1 MPGEATRTKILD
13 AAERLFADHG
23 YDGVSLRQITTQAG
37 VQLAMVN
44 YHFGSKTGLWERVF
58 ERRTAVLSERRLA
71 MLAEAEADAAGGR
84 PTVEALI
91 TAFVQPLLEI
101 SMGGDPGW
109 KNYARLI
116 AQVANSGASPS
127 LTTIIDQ
134 FDPIARRFIA
144 AFQKALPDRSEEEV
158 VWSFHFLMGA
168 MLHTFAD
175 TGRVDRL
182 TDGRFRSADFERIT
196 AHMVPFLAAGFRA
209 GTAAA
214 GKSRRRLAATA

>member
-23 YDGVSLRQITTQAG
+23 YDGVSLRQITTEAG

-58 ERRTAVLSERRLA
+58 ERRTAVLGERRLA
-71 MLAEAEADAAGGR
+71 MLAEAEAAGDR

-116 AQVANSGASPS
+116 AQVANSGATPS

-134 FDPIARRFIA
+134 FDPVARRFIA
-144 AFQKALPDRSEEEV
+144 AFRKALPERSEEEV

-182 TDGRFRSADFERIT
+182 TNGRFRSADFARIT
-196 AHMVPFLAAGFRA
+196 AHMVPFLAAGFRT

-214 GKSRRRLAATA
+214 GTPRRRLTATA